1 MGRPGNEATLAFR
14 LDAVTAWSLEA
25 GGLGTRLPPLPACRV
40 GLEMDGIMVDAML
53 PAESQGILTPLLL
66 FIENLFLSNFNNN
79 KRNHLKIIMT
89 LCSYSGT
96 SGF

>member
-1 MGRPGNEATLAFR
+1 MWEVEMRLHLHSVWMQSLHGHWNQVGWEPGYHRSQL
-14 LDAVTAWSLEA
+14 
-25 GGLGTRLPPLPACRV
+25 V

-66 FIENLFLSNFNNN
+66 FIENLFLSNFDNN
-79 KRNHLKIIMT
+79 KRNHLQIIMT
-89 LCSYSGT
+89 LCSYSGA